1 MIWSWKDHSGDRS
14 FEDTYSSGEK
24 APSLV
29 VCPASL
35 VYNWEQEI
43 QKFAPD
49 LKVRSVVGTGPQRL
63 ELLEKIKEDPSGCQI
78 LITSYDLLKRDIAHY
93 EGIDFRF
100 QIIDEA
106 QYIKKCHYRVRSVKL
121 SRCVPVLR

>member
-1 MIWSWKDHSGDRS
+1 M
-14 FEDTYSSGEK
+14 
-24 APSLV
+24 
-29 VCPASL
+29 
-35 VYNWEQEI
+35 
-43 QKFAPD
+43 
-49 LKVRSVVGTGPQRL
+49 GTGPQRL

-106 QYIKKCHYRVRSVKL
+106 QYIKNAPQSCQYFFRHSEAYSQM
-121 SRCVPVLR
+121 PAP